1 MTLNICSSTQCDQ
14 VLADFSKFYKNEL
27 KHAKVNDSKFEK
39 DKDCHDDSYVK
50 EFCVLRYKELSFVIK
65 IILTRSHGQAA
76 LERGFNINNS
86 ALKTNVS
93 TSVIAKRLVK
103 GHLLA
108 DNVKPHA
115 IQITNPMIRALKGV
129 CQIYATYLD
138 NENKKKIQKT
148 KKKLSILPQTSKI
161 LIKSWKL
168 TRSPLQWWRT
178 NTKCMELAEKKRY
191 LRFVVKGNGLDQ
203 VKEEMKTTGRSCTW
217 SKEKEVA
224 WKIDTKSC
232 LFIFLCCSVFN
243 LVLF

>member
-14 VLADFSKFYKNEL
+14 VLADFAKFYKNEL

-161 LIKSWKL
+161 LIKS
-168 TRSPLQWWRT
+168 
-178 NTKCMELAEKKRY
+178 
-191 LRFVVKGNGLDQ
+191 
-203 VKEEMKTTGRSCTW
+203 
-217 SKEKEVA
+217 
-224 WKIDTKSC
+224 
-232 LFIFLCCSVFN
+232 
-243 LVLF
+243 

>member
-27 KHAKVNDSKFEK
+27 KHAKLNDSKFEK

-65 IILTRSHGQAA
+65 VILTRSHGQAA
-76 LERGFNINNS
+76 AETGFNTNNS

-103 GHLLA
+103 DHLLA
-108 DNVKPHA
+108 DNVKPQA
-115 IQITNPMIRALKGV
+115 IQITNPMIRALKGL
-129 CQIYATYLD
+129 CQIYATFLD

-148 KKKLSILPQTSKI
+148 RKKLSILPQTSKI
-161 LIKSWKL
+161 LIESWKL

-178 NTKCMELAEKKRY
+178 NTQWRTVMENKHAMH
-191 LRFVVKGNGLDQ
+191 GTCW
-203 VKEEMKTTGRSCTW
+203 KEASLKICSQGKWTWSSERRNENNRTFLHLKQRKRSCL
-217 SKEKEVA
+217 K
-224 WKIDTKSC
+224 
-232 LFIFLCCSVFN
+232 N
-243 LVLF
+243 RY

>member
-14 VLADFSKFYKNEL
+14 VLADFAKFYKNEL

-39 DKDCHDDSYVK
+39 DDCHDDSYVK

-203 VKEEMKTTGRSCTW
+203 VKEEMKTKGRSCTW